1 MTEFDFQS
9 LAKQGYTRVP
19 VVAEARAD
27 LYTPLAVYLKLAGGP
42 NGGPYTYLLESVVGG
57 ERFGRYSFIGLACAE
72 RVEVRGGVVRRL
84 LREARGKDVCIE
96 TAGTE
101 ESPADPFEYLRGYL
115 ARQQVAP
122 VPAAL
127 RFGGGL
133 VGYFGYETVR
143 HVEPRALKGAKPD
156 PLQTPDMLLLVSD
169 ELAVMDNVLGKLYL
183 VVYADPREPGAWRA
197 ARERLERLR
206 ARLAL
211 PLAEEFASALIGE
224 NKAAGRQNLA
234 CSFTE
239 EQFLAAVRRS
249 KEYIFAGDCMQ
260 VQISQRTSH
269 DFDAPP
275 LALYRALRG
284 INPSPYMY
292 YFDFGDHHVVG
303 ASPEILVRLSGG
315 VITLR
320 PIAGTRAR
328 GKTPEED
335 ASTADELLADPKE
348 RAEHVML
355 IDLGR
360 NDVGRVAVT
369 GSVRVTEKMAIE
381 RYSHVMHIVSNV
393 EGRVLPGLDAIDV
406 LKASFPAGTV
416 TGAPKVRAMQIIDEL
431 EPVKRGIYSGAV
443 GYLGFNGDMDV
454 AIAIRTAVLKD
465 GRLHVQAAAGVVA
478 DSDPQSEWQETQH
491 KARAILRAAEVA
503 GAQMPQA
510 EAACS

>member
-1 MTEFDFQS
+1 MTELDFQS

-19 VVAEARAD
+19 VVMEARAD
-27 LYTPLAVYLKLAGGP
+27 LYTPLALYLKLA
-42 NGGPYTYLLESVVGG
+42 NGPYTYLLESVVGG

-72 RVEVRGGVVRRL
+72 RIEARGGVVRRL

-96 TAGTE
+96 TAGTDDA
-101 ESPADPFEYLRGYL
+101 PADPFEYLRAYL
-115 ARQQVAP
+115 ARQRVAP
-122 VPAAL
+122 VAAAL

-133 VGYFGYETVR
+133 VGYFGYESVR
-143 HVEPRALKGAKPD
+143 HVEPRALAGAKPD
-156 PLQTPDMLLLVSD
+156 PLATPDMLLLVSD

-197 ARERLERLR
+197 ARERLERLL

-211 PLAEEFASALIGE
+211 PLPEEFSPGLIGE
-224 NKAAGRQNLA
+224 NKTGRPASLECN
-234 CSFTE
+234 FTE
-239 EQFLAAVRRS
+239 EQFLAAVRRA

-260 VQISQRTSH
+260 VQVSQRTSRA
-269 DFDAPP
+269 FAAPP

-284 INPSPYMY
+284 VNPSPYMY
-292 YFDFGDHHVVG
+292 YFDFGDHQVVG
-303 ASPEILVRLSGG
+303 ASPEIMVRLSGG

-320 PIAGTRAR
+320 PIAGTRPR

-335 ASTADELLADPKE
+335 AKTAAELLADPKE

-369 GSVRVTEKMAIE
+369 GSVRVTETMAIE

-393 EGRVLPGLDAIDV
+393 EGRVSPGLDAIDV
-406 LKASFPAGTV
+406 FKASFPAGTV

-431 EPVKRGIYSGAV
+431 EPVKRGVYSGAV

-454 AIAIRTAVLKD
+454 AIAIRTAVLKE
-465 GRLHVQAAAGVVA
+465 GRLHVQAAAGIVA
-478 DSDPQSEWQETQH
+478 DSDPLSEWQETQH
-491 KARAILRAAEVA
+491 KTRAILRAAELV
-503 GAQMPQA
+503 
-510 EAACS
+510 CS

>member
-1 MTEFDFQS
+1 MTEADFQS
-9 LAKQGYTRVP
+9 LAQQGYTRAP
-19 VVAEARAD
+19 VVMEARAD
-27 LYTPLAVYLKLAGGP
+27 LYTPLAVYLKLTCGP
-42 NGGPYTYLLESVVGG
+42 NRGPFTYLLESVVGG

-72 RVEVRGGVVRRL
+72 RIEVRGPSVRRL
-84 LREARGKDVCIE
+84 LREAGGTDVCIE
-96 TAGTE
+96 SVGTE
-101 ESPADPFEYLRGYL
+101 NAPADPFAYLRAYL

-122 VPAAL
+122 APAAL

-143 HVEPRALKGAKPD
+143 HIEPKALAAPKPD
-156 PLQTPDMLLLVSD
+156 PLQTPDLLLLVSD

-183 VVYADPREPGAWRA
+183 VVYADPRAAGAYQA
-197 ARERLERLR
+197 ARERLEGLR
-206 ARLAL
+206 ARLGL
-211 PLAEEFASALIGE
+211 PLAEEISPAPMGGNSAD
-224 NKAAGRQNLA
+224 RQVDLE
-234 CSFTE
+234 CSYTE

-260 VQISQRTSH
+260 VQISQRTSRT
-269 DFDAPP
+269 FEAPP

-284 INPSPYMY
+284 VNPSPYMY

-303 ASPEILVRLSGG
+303 ASPEILVRLSGD

-320 PIAGTRAR
+320 PIAGTRPR
-328 GKTPEED
+328 GKTPAED
-335 ASTADELLADPKE
+335 AKTAEELLADPKE

-360 NDVGRVAVT
+360 NDVGRVAAT
-369 GSVRVTEKMAIE
+369 GSVRVTETMAVE

-393 EGRVLPGLDAIDV
+393 EGRVIPGLDAIDV

-431 EPVKRGIYSGAV
+431 EPVKRGVYSGAV

-465 GRLHVQAAAGVVA
+465 GKLHAQAAAGIVA
-478 DSDPQSEWQETQH
+478 
-491 KARAILRAAEVA
+491 
-503 GAQMPQA
+503 
-510 EAACS
+510 